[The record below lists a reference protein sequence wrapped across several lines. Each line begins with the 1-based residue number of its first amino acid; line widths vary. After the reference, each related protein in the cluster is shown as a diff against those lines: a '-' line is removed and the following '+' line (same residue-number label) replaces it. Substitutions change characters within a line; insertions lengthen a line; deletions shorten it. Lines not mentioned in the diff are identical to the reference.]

1 MRQSGVNYEPPSTA
15 LLAVLLASVLLLP
28 NAQPFALSNLIWSGK
43 STVHNTS
50 AQAARGESPFGGG
63 AGGPGIDSGEVVRVE
78 GQPERRLPDAL
89 IIGVK
94 KGGTRALLEFMK
106 MHPDV
111 RAPGPEIHFFDRK
124 FHRGFGW
131 YR

>member
-1 MRQSGVNYEPPSTA
+1 MRPSGVNYKSPSST
-15 LLAVLLASVLLLP
+15 LFAVVLASVLLLP
-28 NAQPFALSNLIWSGK
+28 NAQPFALSDLMWSGK
-43 STVHNTS
+43 QTAPTDPPSHAS
-50 AQAARGESPFGGG
+50 SPFGGG
-63 AGGPGIDSGEVVRVE
+63 ANSGPVDNGDIVRVA
-78 GQPERRLPDAL
+78 GGPERRLPDAL